1 LLKEKNIK
9 KNISRRENIKS
20 RLKLRCDAQRRSGP
34 PRSKS
39 GKRARQRLRWNAN
52 ERLQRQ
58 KLSGNS
64 LRKSGQLLND
74 GDMKPRRSVSA
85 LRKRKN

>member
-1 LLKEKNIK
+1 M
-9 KNISRRENIKS
+9 
-20 RLKLRCDAQRRSGP
+20 LRCDAQRRSGP
-34 PRSKS
+34 PRSTS

-52 ERLQRQ
+52 ERLQWQ

-64 LRKSGQLLND
+64 LRKSGQLSNE
-74 GDMKPRRSVSA
+74 GDMLVKQKPRRSVSA